1 MMAMLDKLKMTDK
14 TPLAAFSTPE
24 AHLRRKFL
32 KGLDIQI
39 TAAEAHSNGEPFIRR
54 GKRWVPD
61 ADTGEKVLKE
71 VPIRFSPGW
80 WQDETDKLILTVRYG
95 SKRLELKPGK
105 TAIELGDFDNLLPTL
120 NLIKE
125 AVGAGELDK
134 VLTVAKE
141 TRLKARK
148 KAA

>member
-1 MMAMLDKLKMTDK
+1 MAMLDKLKMTDK
-14 TPLAAFSTPE
+14 TPHAAFATPE

-32 KGLDIQI
+32 KALDIQI
-39 TAAEAHSNGEPFIRR
+39 TAAQAHANGEPFIRR

-61 ADTGEKVLKE
+61 PDTGEKVLKE
-71 VPIRFSPGW
+71 VPVRFSPWW
-80 WQDETDKLILTVRYG
+80 WQDETEKLMLTVRYG
-95 SKRLELKPGK
+95 SKRLELKSGK
-105 TAIELGDFDNLLPTL
+105 PAIEVGDFDNLLPTL

-134 VLTVAKE
+134 VLTAAKE
-141 TRLKARK
+141 SRLKARK